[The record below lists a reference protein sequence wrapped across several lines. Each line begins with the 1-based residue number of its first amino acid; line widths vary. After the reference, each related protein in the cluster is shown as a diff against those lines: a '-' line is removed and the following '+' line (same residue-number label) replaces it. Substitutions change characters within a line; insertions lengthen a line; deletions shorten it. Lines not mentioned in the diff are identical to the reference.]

1 MVSVT
6 ALTFVFLILLLQNS
20 RHFITGDK
28 EAGGVRLPWQATRV
42 WAISLPSQA
51 TRGWGFRFHS
61 VPLGLAAVWGML
73 SKSQQPPLN
82 VDAGD
87 SRMHVS
93 APWSVAV
100 DVGGNKGTRLR
111 LNDKRGWRC

>member
-1 MVSVT
+1 M
-6 ALTFVFLILLLQNS
+6 A
-20 RHFITGDK
+20 GDK
-28 EAGGVRLPWQATRV
+28 SLGDYASIAGDKRLGV
-42 WAISLPSQA
+42 
-51 TRGWGFRFHS
+51 RFHS